1 MTEKELS
8 RLFYLKKEAARLE
21 NEIKKLR
28 DKIGYRCPPMTDMP
42 KGGGRDSLDD
52 VAALVDLE
60 RLLTEKKEKIEKER
74 AKIEQFI
81 FSVDDPEIRLIMR
94 MRHIDCLTWERIGAE
109 LNMDRTNVSR
119 VYRRFLKVAH
129 KSH

>member
-60 RLLTEKKEKIEKER
+60 RLLTEKKKKSKKS
-74 AKIEQFI
+74 AQ
-81 FSVDDPEIRLIMR
+81 RLNSLYFR
-94 MRHIDCLTWERIGAE
+94 LTIQ
-109 LNMDRTNVSR
+109 
-119 VYRRFLKVAH
+119 
-129 KSH
+129 KSG